1 MKLAQKWER
10 ENETER
16 LDFVQTYP
24 SSKMRFS
31 EKKGGIRQCSKKKSE
46 FSGEKKIGDC
56 FSSTHHSPGR
66 FTKNRFIKNKMECD
80 LDHIR
85 FEFEIF

>member
-31 EKKGGIRQCSKKKSE
+31 EKKGGIRQYSKKKVS
-46 FSGEKKIGDC
+46 FQEKK
-56 FSSTHHSPGR
+56 STLINISFLQITTLIAWSLR
-66 FTKNRFIKNKMECD
+66 LKNAW
-80 LDHIR
+80 
-85 FEFEIF
+85 